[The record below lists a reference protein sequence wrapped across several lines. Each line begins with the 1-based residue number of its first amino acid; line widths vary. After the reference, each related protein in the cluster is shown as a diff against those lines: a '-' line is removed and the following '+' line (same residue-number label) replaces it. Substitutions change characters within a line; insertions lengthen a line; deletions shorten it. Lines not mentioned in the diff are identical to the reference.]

1 MREIVMMNA
10 ELLITNIRKH
20 IALDAKETEFFI
32 SLLKSKTL
40 KSGEFLIH
48 EGDICKYESFVRY
61 GCLKAY
67 HEDADGTEHILD
79 FLIEEW
85 WADDL
90 YSFLTQTPS
99 KSTVKAI
106 EDTGLLQISKDDL
119 EKLYEH
125 VPKFERFFRLLFQNA
140 YIAQRDQ
147 INQMLSVPA
156 EERYIQF
163 LKRKPY
169 ALKRFSQKD
178 IASYL
183 GVTPQFFSTL
193 KKKVD
198 QLM

>member
-1 MREIVMMNA
+1 MNSQ
-10 ELLITNIRKH
+10 LLISNVQKH
-20 IALDAKETEFFI
+20 ISLDPGEIEFFV
-32 SLLKSKTL
+32 SLLKSKSIR
-40 KSGEFLIH
+40 SGEFLIH
-48 EGDICKYESFVRY
+48 EGDVCKYESFITR

-67 HEDADGTEHILD
+67 HESDEGVEHILD

-99 KSTVKAI
+99 KSFIRAI
-106 EDTGLLQISKDDL
+106 EDTDMLQIGKDDL
-119 EKLYEH
+119 ETLYQKI
-125 VPKFERFFRLLFQNA
+125 PKFERFFRLLFQRA
-140 YIAQRDQ
+140 YISQREQ
-147 INQMLSVPA
+147 INRMLSIPA

-163 LKRKPY
+163 LKQKPY
-169 ALKRFSQKD
+169 ALKRFPQKD

-183 GVTPQFFSTL
+183 GVTPQFFSAL

>member
-1 MREIVMMNA
+1 MNTP
-10 ELLITNIRKH
+10 LLISNVVKH
-20 IALDAKETEFFI
+20 ISLTDDEKKIFT
-32 SLLKSKTL
+32 SLLKSKLL
-40 KSGEFLIH
+40 KTGEFLIR
-48 EGDICKYESFVRY
+48 EGDICKHESFVTK

-67 HEDADGTEHILD
+67 YEDNDGNEHVLD

-90 YSFLTQTPS
+90 YSFFTQTPS
-99 KSTVKAI
+99 KSSVRAL
-106 EDTGLLQISKDDL
+106 EDTELLQISKDDL
-119 EKLYEH
+119 EILYQK
-125 VPKFERFFRLLFQNA
+125 VPKFERFFRLLFQKA

-147 INQMLSVPA
+147 ITQMLSTPA
-156 EERYIQF
+156 EERYLQF

-169 ALKRFSQKD
+169 ALKRFPQKD

-193 KKKVD
+193 KKKID

>member
-1 MREIVMMNA
+1 MNSR
-10 ELLITNIRKH
+10 LLIENVSRYVSLTE
-20 IALDAKETEFFI
+20 DETIFFV
-32 SLLKSKTL
+32 SLLRPQIL
-40 KSGEFLIH
+40 KSGEFLIR
-48 EGDICKYESFVRY
+48 EGDICKYESFVTS

-67 HEDADGTEHILD
+67 YEDEEGSEHVLD

-99 KSTVKAI
+99 KSSVKAI
-106 EDTGLLQISKDDL
+106 EDTELLQISKADL
-119 EKLYEH
+119 ETLYEK
-125 VPKFERFFRLLFQNA
+125 VPKFERFFRLLFQKA
-140 YIAQRDQ
+140 YISQRDQ

-163 LKRKPY
+163 IKRKPY

-183 GVTPQFFSTL
+183 GVTPQFFSSL

>member
-1 MREIVMMNA
+1 MNA
-10 ELLITNIRKH
+10 QLLIANIKKH
-20 IALDAKETEFFI
+20 ISLDREETEFFVSI
-32 SLLKSKTL
+32 LKPKSL
-40 KSGEFLIH
+40 KSGEFLLR
-48 EGDICKYESFVRY
+48 EGDVCKHESFVTQ
-61 GCLKAY
+61 GCLKAFY
-67 HEDADGTEHILD
+67 EGDDGTEHILD

-99 KSTVKAI
+99 KSSVKAI
-106 EDTGLLQISKDDL
+106 EDTELLRISKDDL
-119 EKLYEH
+119 EKLYKRI
-125 VPKFERFFRLLFQNA
+125 PKFERFFRLLFQNA

-156 EERYIQF
+156 EDRYIQF